1 MTWITIALV
10 SFATGVFASL
20 GLGGG
25 MILIIY
31 LTLFAGVPQL
41 QAQGINLV
49 FFLPIAAVSLYF
61 HTKNKLVE
69 WQKIVPVII
78 SGTIFVTIFSLL
90 ANSMDNTLL
99 KKIFG
104 AFVILAGIKELL
116 YKKTE
121 AGSQSSDC
129 DSSVQTTK

>member
-1 MTWITIALV
+1 MNWITIALV

-31 LTLFAGVPQL
+31 LTLFAGLPQL

-69 WQKIVPVII
+69 WKKIVPVII
-78 SGTIFVTIFSLL
+78 SGTIFVAIFSFM
-90 ANSMDNTLL
+90 ANAMDNTLL
-99 KKIFG
+99 KRIFG
-104 AFVILAGIKELL
+104 VFVILAGIKELFS
-116 YKKTE
+116 KKEKPE
-121 AGSQSSDC
+121 AQPSASDDNASQ
-129 DSSVQTTK
+129 

>member
-1 MTWITIALV
+1 MNWFTIALV

-31 LTLFAGVPQL
+31 LTLFAGVSQI

-69 WQKIVPVII
+69 WKKIVPVII
-78 SGTIFVTIFSLL
+78 SGTIFVTIFCLM
-90 ANSMDNTLL
+90 ANSMDSTLL
-99 KKIFG
+99 KRIFG
-104 AFVILAGIKELL
+104 AFVILAGVKELL
-116 YKKTE
+116 CKRTE
-121 AGSQSSDC
+121 SGTQATHS
-129 DSSVQTTK
+129 DSSVQTTR

>member
-1 MTWITIALV
+1 MNWFTIALV

-31 LTLFAGVPQL
+31 LTLFAGVSQI

-69 WQKIVPVII
+69 WKKIVPVII
-78 SGTIFVTIFSLL
+78 SGTIFVTIFSLM
-90 ANSMDNTLL
+90 ANSMDSTLL
-99 KKIFG
+99 KRIFG
-104 AFVILAGIKELL
+104 AFVILAGVKELL
-116 YKKTE
+116 CKRTE
-121 AGSQSSDC
+121 SSSQASDS
-129 DSSVQTTK
+129 DSSVQTTR

>member
-1 MTWITIALV
+1 MNLFTIALV

-31 LTLFAGVPQL
+31 LTLFAGVSQI

-69 WQKIVPVII
+69 WKKIVPVII
-78 SGTIFVTIFSLL
+78 SGTIFVTIFSLM
-90 ANSMDNTLL
+90 ANSMDSTLL
-99 KKIFG
+99 KRIFG
-104 AFVILAGIKELL
+104 AFVSLAGVKELL
-116 YKKTE
+116 CKRTE
-121 AGSQSSDC
+121 SGSQASDS
-129 DSSVQTTK
+129 DSSVQTTR